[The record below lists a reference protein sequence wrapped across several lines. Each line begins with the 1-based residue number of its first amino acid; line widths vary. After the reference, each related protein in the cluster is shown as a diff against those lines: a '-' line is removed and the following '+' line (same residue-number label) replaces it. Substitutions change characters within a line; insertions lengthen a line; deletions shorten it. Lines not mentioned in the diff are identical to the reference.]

1 MRELQK
7 FECDLAC
14 GGTQPINN
22 INGPAPGP
30 ITSLP
35 GPTVWGYYTPPE
47 FPTSGQ
53 INFNTGTGSSG
64 NSSSNNGT
72 GNAPATIINCGA
84 ILTWTH
90 DVYDTTLTS
99 ENPNYNN
106 PGDISS
112 GLFAA
117 RHGQDG
123 SFQAAN
129 GNIIAEFPS
138 EQDGMY
144 ALGCLLDGNYGTN
157 SVANFAS
164 AYLGEK
170 ASATTIASYT
180 SAVEQ
185 YMASFG
191 YTNFQADFNSMS
203 NDEFNTLMDGIAV
216 AEGMSNMPPAGARG
230 WTTNGTGGC

>member
-7 FECDLAC
+7 SECDLAC
-14 GGTQPINN
+14 GGTQPIKY
-22 INGPAPGP
+22 INGPAPGTTVTP
-30 ITSLP
+30 LP
-35 GPTVWGYYTPPE
+35 GPIVTGYPLPP
-47 FPTSGQ
+47 

-64 NSSSNNGT
+64 NNSYNNGT
-72 GNAPATIINCGA
+72 GNAPGTIINCGA
-84 ILTWTH
+84 TLTGTH

-99 ENPNYNN
+99 KNTNYNN

-112 GLFAA
+112 GLFAE

-123 SFQAAN
+123 SFNAAN

-157 SVANFAS
+157 SMANFAS
-164 AYLGEK
+164 AYLGEN
-170 ASATTIASYT
+170 ASATKIANYT

-185 YMASFG
+185 YMTSFG

-203 NDEFNTLMDGIAV
+203 NDEFNTLMDGIAF
-216 AEGMSNMPPAGARG
+216 AEGMSNMPPVGKQG
-230 WTTNGTGGC
+230 WTMHGDGGC